1 LSIHPTARGFE
12 RAAEVY
18 EQARPDYPAAAL
30 DHIVEVLELE
40 PGAHVV
46 DVGAGT
52 GKFARQ
58 LVARGLRVTGVE
70 PIAEMREVF
79 ERVVDAE
86 VVEGTAESIPLDD
99 GIADAVT
106 AAQAFHWFDPDR
118 ALPELSRVLRPRG
131 GVALIWNVRDESHPL
146 HQAYAA
152 TIRPYKGDAYPTGSG
167 HPGGEP
173 LAAPLFTDVE
183 EQVFPHQQLMDA
195 DGLVARAAS
204 VSFIARLPE
213 DERAELLDRVRAL
226 APPGTFEFPY
236 VTKVFTGRSR

>member
-1 LSIHPTARGFE
+1 LIHPTARGFE
-12 RAAEVY
+12 TAAEVY
-18 EQARPDYPAAAL
+18 EQARPDYPVEAL
-30 DHIVEVLELE
+30 DHIVETLGLG

-70 PIAEMREVF
+70 PIAEMRNVF

-99 GIADAVT
+99 GSADAVT
-106 AAQAFHWFDPDR
+106 AAQAFHWFDPAR
-118 ALPELSRVLRPRG
+118 ALPELARVLRPRG

-146 HQAYAA
+146 HQTYAEA
-152 TIRPYKGDAYPTGSG
+152 IRPYKGDAYPTGGG
-167 HPGGEP
+167 HPAGEP
-173 LAAPLFTDVE
+173 LASPLFTGVE
-183 EQVFPHQQLMDA
+183 ERTFPHVQLMDA

-213 DERAELLDRVRAL
+213 DERAALLERIRAL

>member
-1 LSIHPTARGFE
+1 LIHPTARGFGT
-12 RAAEVY
+12 AAEVY
-18 EQARPDYPAAAL
+18 EQARPDYPADAL
-30 DHIVEVLELE
+30 DHIVDVLELE

-86 VVEGTAESIPLDD
+86 IISGTAESIPLDD
-99 GIADAVT
+99 GTADAVT

-118 ALPELSRVLRPRG
+118 ALPELRRILRPHG
-131 GVALIWNVRDESHPL
+131 GVALIWNVRDQSHPL
-146 HQAYAA
+146 HQAYAE
-152 TIRPYKGDAYPTGSG
+152 TIRPYKGDAYPSGGG
-167 HPGGEP
+167 HPAGEP
-173 LAAPLFTDVE
+173 LASPLFTDVDE
-183 EQVFPHQQLMDA
+183 RTFPHVQLMDA
-195 DGLVARAAS
+195 DGLVARASS
-204 VSFIARLPE
+204 VSFIAQLPE
-213 DERAELLDRVRAL
+213 DERAELLERVRAL

-236 VTKVFTGRSR
+236 LTKVFTGHSR